1 MKILVA
7 EDDPINLLLVRGL
20 LAPLGHTVT
29 EARDGTEAKELMEA
43 QTFDLFLFDIM
54 MPGATG
60 LELTEICRRDPR
72 HRDVPILVLT
82 ALSSKADLAKGFE
95 AGVTDYIA
103 KPFSSTELLYR
114 VKAQLRMRTLQ
125 LLMEDTMN
133 RVNLQMLQLEEQ
145 KKALE
150 DKEREISEAN
160 RLLAEAN
167 KALLEM
173 ASRDLLTG
181 LFNRRKGWDYLH
193 YEEEKSLRSRE
204 PLGVALFDLDKFKSV
219 NDNYG
224 HDVGDRVLKV
234 AAAALASTLRAS
246 DILIR
251 WGGEEFL
258 AVFPNTNAQGTAL
271 AAEKIRRAVETAPW
285 DLPGGRTMTVSVGTV
300 VKSPDVTWEK
310 AIEGADKALYLAK
323 EQGRNRVVAWAE

>member
-1 MKILVA
+1 MNILVA
-7 EDDPINLLLVRGL
+7 EDDPINMLLVTGL

-29 EARDGTEAKELMEA
+29 EARDGTEAKDTMEA

-82 ALSSKADLAKGFE
+82 ALSSKGDLAKGFE

-125 LLMEDTMN
+125 LMMEDTMN
-133 RVNLQMLQLEEQ
+133 KVNLQMLQLEEQ
-145 KKALE
+145 KRALE
-150 DKEREISEAN
+150 EKEREISEAN

-167 KALLEM
+167 RSLLEM
-173 ASRDLLTG
+173 ASRDQLTG

-193 YEEEKSLRSRE
+193 YEEERSARSRE
-204 PLGVALFDLDKFKSV
+204 PLGVALFDLDKFKSI
-219 NDNYG
+219 NDNFG

-234 AAAALASTLRAS
+234 AADALASTLRAS

-258 AVFPNTNAQGTAL
+258 AVFPDTDADGTAL
-271 AAEKIRRAVETAPW
+271 AAEKIRLAVAGASW
-285 DLPGGRTMTVSVGTV
+285 DLPEGRTMTVSVGTV
-300 VKSPDVTWEK
+300 VKVPEQTWGK
-310 AIEGADKALYLAK
+310 TIELADKALYQAK
-323 EQGRNRVVAWAE
+323 ERGRNRVVAWG

>member
-1 MKILVA
+1 MNILVA

-20 LAPLGHTVT
+20 LAPLGHSVT
-29 EARDGTEAKELMEA
+29 EAKDGTEAKEIMES

-60 LELTEICRRDPR
+60 LELTEICRKDPR

-82 ALSSKADLAKGFE
+82 ALSSKGDLAKGFE

-103 KPFSSTELLYR
+103 KPFSSSELLYR

-125 LLMEDTMN
+125 LMMEDTMN
-133 RVNLQMLQLEEQ
+133 KVNLQMLQLEEQ
-145 KKALE
+145 KRELE
-150 DKEREISEAN
+150 EKEREISEAN
-160 RLLAEAN
+160 KLLAEAN
-167 KALLEM
+167 KSLLEL
-173 ASRDLLTG
+173 ASRDQLTG

-193 YEEEKSLRSRE
+193 YEEEKSVRSRE

-219 NDNYG
+219 NDNFG
-224 HDVGDRVLKV
+224 HDVGDRVLK
-234 AAAALASTLRAS
+234 AASEALASTLRAS

-258 AVFPNTNAQGTAL
+258 AVFPNTDAAGTTL
-271 AAEKIRRAVETAPW
+271 AAEKIRQAVEGAPW
-285 DLPGGRTMTVSVGTV
+285 DLPGGRKMTVSVGTV
-300 VKSPDVTWEK
+300 VKVPDESWEK
-310 AIEGADKALYLAK
+310 AIELADKALYLAK
-323 EQGRNRVVAWAE
+323 ERGRNQVVAWS